1 MRKRH
6 PVLFG
11 LLLLSLIG
19 VAFFFL
25 VYGMSSVKGDR
36 TTFIAKDRIGVV
48 PVKGVI
54 LDSKPVND
62 VLEKFSK
69 DDSIKAIILRID
81 TPGGGVG
88 PSQEIF
94 DKVRSVRKKG
104 KTVVAS
110 MGSMATSG
118 GYYVACAAEKI
129 VANPG
134 TLTGSIGVIMHFTN
148 GEDLFKKVGLRASV
162 IKSGKYKDAGSPF
175 RDMTKEERELLQAL
189 IDDVHEQFVEAVSG
203 SRTLD
208 KEKVK
213 EIADGRIFTGRQA
226 VGLKLVDE
234 LGDLDHAA
242 EVAATLAQL
251 DGKPE
256 LVFPREERRSIWR
269 FMMEE
274 MVSVLKRE
282 MVETV
287 VETGPGLSYIYVGH
301 GR

>member
-11 LLLLSLIG
+11 LLLLLVIG
-19 VAFFFL
+19 AGFFL
-25 VYGMSSVKGDR
+25 LVYSMSSVTGER
-36 TTFIAKDRIGVV
+36 ASFIAKERIGVV
-48 PVKGVI
+48 PLKGVI
-54 LDSKPVND
+54 TDAKPVVD

-69 DDSIKAIILRID
+69 DDSIKAIVLRID

-94 DKVRSVRKKG
+94 EKVRSVRKK

-134 TLTGSIGVIMHFTN
+134 SLTGSIGVIMHFTN
-148 GEDLFKKVGLRASV
+148 MEDLFKKVGLRASV
-162 IKSGKYKDAGSPF
+162 IKSGRFKDAGSPF

-189 IDDVHEQFVEAVSG
+189 IDDVHEQFVEAVSE
-203 SRTLD
+203 SRGL
-208 KEKVK
+208 EKGMVI
-213 EIADGRIFTGRQA
+213 EVADGRVFTGRQA
-226 VGLKLVDE
+226 LKIKLVDE

-242 EVAATLAQL
+242 EVAAKLAQL
-251 DGKPE
+251 EGKPE
-256 LVFPREERRSIWR
+256 LFFPREEKRTIWR
-269 FMMEE
+269 FLMEE

-282 MVETV
+282 MADTV
-287 VETGPGLSYIYVGH
+287 AETGPGLSFLYLGQ

>member
-11 LLLLSLIG
+11 LLLLLVIG
-19 VAFFFL
+19 AGFFL
-25 VYGMSSVKGDR
+25 LVYSMSSVTGER
-36 TTFIAKDRIGVV
+36 ASFIAKERIGVV
-48 PVKGVI
+48 PLKGVI
-54 LDSKPVND
+54 TDAKPVVD

-69 DDSIKAIILRID
+69 DDSIKAIVLRID

-94 DKVRSVRKKG
+94 EKVRSVRKK

-134 TLTGSIGVIMHFTN
+134 SLTGSIGVIMHFTN
-148 GEDLFKKVGLRASV
+148 MEDLFKKVGLRASV
-162 IKSGKYKDAGSPF
+162 IKSGRFKDAGSPF

-189 IDDVHEQFVEAVSG
+189 IDDVHEQFVEAVSE
-203 SRTLD
+203 SRGL
-208 KEKVK
+208 EKGMVI
-213 EIADGRIFTGRQA
+213 EVADGRVFTGRQA
-226 VGLKLVDE
+226 QKIKLVDE

-242 EVAATLAQL
+242 EVAAKLAQL
-251 DGKPE
+251 EGKPE
-256 LVFPREERRSIWR
+256 LFFPREEKRTIWR
-269 FMMEE
+269 FLMEE

-282 MVETV
+282 MADTV
-287 VETGPGLSYIYVGH
+287 AETGPGLSFLYLGQ

>member
-11 LLLLSLIG
+11 LLLLLVIG
-19 VAFFFL
+19 AGFFL
-25 VYGMSSVKGDR
+25 LVYSMSSVTGER
-36 TTFIAKDRIGVV
+36 ASFIAKERIGVV
-48 PVKGVI
+48 PLKGVI
-54 LDSKPVND
+54 TDAKPVVD

-69 DDSIKAIILRID
+69 DDSIKAIVLRID

-94 DKVRSVRKKG
+94 EKVRSVRKK

-134 TLTGSIGVIMHFTN
+134 SLTGSIGVIMHFTN
-148 GEDLFKKVGLRASV
+148 MEDLFKKVGLRASV
-162 IKSGKYKDAGSPF
+162 IKSGRYKDAGSPF

-189 IDDVHEQFVEAVSG
+189 IDDVHEQFVEAVSE
-203 SRTLD
+203 SRGLD
-208 KEKVK
+208 KGRVIEV
-213 EIADGRIFTGRQA
+213 ADGRVFTGRQA
-226 VGLKLVDE
+226 LKFKLIDE

-242 EVAATLAQL
+242 EVAARLAQL

-256 LVFPREERRSIWR
+256 LFFPKEEKRSVWR
-269 FMMEE
+269 YVMEE

-282 MVETV
+282 MADTV
-287 VETGPGLSYIYVGH
+287 AETGPGLSFVYLGQ

>member
-1 MRKRH
+1 MHKRH

-19 VAFFFL
+19 VLFFFL
-25 VYGMSSVKGDR
+25 VYGLSSVQGEK
-36 TTFIAKDRIGVV
+36 TAFISKDRIGVV

-62 VLEKFSK
+62 VLEKFGK
-69 DDSIKAIILRID
+69 DDGIKAVVLRID

-88 PSQEIF
+88 PSQEIYE
-94 DKVRSVRKKG
+94 KVQWLRTK

-118 GYYVACAAEKI
+118 GYYVACGAEKI

-134 TLTGSIGVIMHFTN
+134 SLTGSIGVIMHFTN
-148 GEDLFKKVGLRASV
+148 VEDLFKKLGLRASV
-162 IKSGKYKDAGSPF
+162 IKSGRYKDAGSPF
-175 RDMTKEERELLQAL
+175 RDMTKEERDLLQAL
-189 IDDVHEQFVEAVSG
+189 IDDVHEQFVAVVSA
-203 SRTLD
+203 SRALD
-208 KEKVK
+208 KETVK
-213 EIADGRIFTGRQA
+213 GFADGRIFTGRQA
-226 VGLKLVDE
+226 MGLKLVDE

-242 EVAATLAQL
+242 GLAAAMAKLE
-251 DGKPE
+251 GKPE
-256 LVFPREERRSIWR
+256 LVYPKEERRSFWR
-269 FMMEE
+269 YMMEE

-287 VETGPGLSYIYVGH
+287 VETGPGLSYIYVGQ

>member
-11 LLLLSLIG
+11 LLLLLVIG
-19 VAFFFL
+19 AGFFL
-25 VYGMSSVKGDR
+25 LVYSMSSLTGER
-36 TTFIAKDRIGVV
+36 ASFIARERIGVV
-48 PVKGVI
+48 PLKGMI
-54 LDSKPVND
+54 TDAKPVVD
-62 VLEKFSK
+62 VLERFSK
-69 DDSIKAIILRID
+69 DDSIKAIVLRID

-94 DKVRSVRKKG
+94 EKVRSVRKK

-134 TLTGSIGVIMHFTN
+134 SLTGSIGVIMHFTN
-148 GEDLFKKVGLRASV
+148 MEDLFKKVGLRASV
-162 IKSGKYKDAGSPF
+162 IKSGRFKDAGSPF

-189 IDDVHEQFVEAVSG
+189 IDDVHEQFVEAVSE
-203 SRTLD
+203 SRGL
-208 KEKVK
+208 EKGRVI
-213 EIADGRIFTGRQA
+213 EVADGRVFTGRQA
-226 VGLKLVDE
+226 LQIKLVDE
-234 LGDLDHAA
+234 LGDLDRAA
-242 EVAATLAQL
+242 EVAAKLAQL
-251 DGKPE
+251 EGKPE
-256 LVFPREERRSIWR
+256 LFFPREEKRTLWR
-269 FMMEE
+269 FLMEE

-282 MVETV
+282 MADTV
-287 VETGPGLSYIYVGH
+287 AETGPGLSFLYLGQ

>member
-11 LLLLSLIG
+11 LLLLLVLG
-19 VAFFFL
+19 AGFFFL
-25 VYGMSSVKGDR
+25 VYTMSSVTGER
-36 TTFIAKDRIGVV
+36 ASFIAKERIGVV
-48 PVKGVI
+48 PLKGI
-54 LDSKPVND
+54 IADSKPVLD
-62 VLEKFSK
+62 VLERFGK
-69 DDSIKAIILRID
+69 DDSIKAVVLRID

-94 DKVRSVRKKG
+94 EKVRTLRKK

-148 GEDLFKKVGLRASV
+148 MEDLFRKVGLRPSA
-162 IKSGKYKDAGSPF
+162 IKSGRYKDAGSPF

-189 IDDVHEQFVEAVSG
+189 IDDVHEQFVEAVSE
-203 SRTLD
+203 SRGLER
-208 KEKVK
+208 EKV
-213 EIADGRIFTGRQA
+213 IGLADGRLFTGRQA
-226 VGLKLVDE
+226 LKFKLVDE

-242 EVAATLAQL
+242 DVAAKLAQL
-251 DGKPE
+251 EGKPE
-256 LVFPREERRSIWR
+256 LFFPKEERRGVLRYLI
-269 FMMEE
+269 EE

-282 MVETV
+282 MVEAV
-287 VETGPGLSYIYVGH
+287 AETGPGLSYIYL
-301 GR
+301 GRGR

>member
-11 LLLLSLIG
+11 LVLLSVIG

-25 VYGMSSVKGDR
+25 VYGMSSVKGDKA
-36 TTFIAKDRIGVV
+36 TFIAKDRIGVV

-54 LDSKPVND
+54 LDSRPVNE

-69 DDSIKAIILRID
+69 DDSIKAIILPID

-118 GYYVACAAEKI
+118 GYYVACASEKI

-134 TLTGSIGVIMHFTN
+134 SLTGSIGVIMHFTN
-148 GEDLFKKVGLRASV
+148 VEDLFKKVGLRASV
-162 IKSGKYKDAGSPF
+162 IKSGRYKDAGSPF
-175 RDMTKEERELLQAL
+175 RDMTKEERDLLQAL

-226 VGLKLVDE
+226 LGLKLIDE
-234 LGDLDHAA
+234 LGDLDRAA

-256 LVFPREERRSIWR
+256 LVYPREERRSVWR
-269 FMMEE
+269 YMMEE

-287 VETGPGLSYIYVGH
+287 VETGPGLSYIYVSQ

>member
-11 LLLLSLIG
+11 LLLLLVIG
-19 VAFFFL
+19 AGFFL
-25 VYGMSSVKGDR
+25 LVYSMSSVTGEKAS
-36 TTFIAKDRIGVV
+36 FIAKERIGVV
-48 PVKGVI
+48 PLKGVI
-54 LDSKPVND
+54 TDAKPVVD

-69 DDSIKAIILRID
+69 DDSIKAIVLRID

-94 DKVRSVRKKG
+94 EKVRSVRKK

-134 TLTGSIGVIMHFTN
+134 SLTGSIGVIMHFTN
-148 GEDLFKKVGLRASV
+148 MEDLFKKVGLRASV
-162 IKSGKYKDAGSPF
+162 IKSGRYKDAGSPF

-189 IDDVHEQFVEAVSG
+189 IDDVHEQFVEAVSE
-203 SRTLD
+203 SRGLD
-208 KEKVK
+208 KGRVIEV
-213 EIADGRIFTGRQA
+213 ADGRVFTGRQA
-226 VGLKLVDE
+226 LKFKLIDE

-242 EVAATLAQL
+242 EVAARLAQL

-256 LVFPREERRSIWR
+256 LFFPKEEKRTVWR
-269 FMMEE
+269 YVMEE

-282 MVETV
+282 MADTV
-287 VETGPGLSYIYVGH
+287 AETGPGLSFVYLGQ

>member
-1 MRKRH
+1 MHKKH
-6 PVLFG
+6 PVLYGF
-11 LLLLSLIG
+11 LLLFLIG
-19 VAFFFL
+19 AVFFFL
-25 VYGMSSVKGDR
+25 VFGMSSVMGDK

-48 PVKGVI
+48 LLKGVI

-62 VLEKFSK
+62 VLDKFGK
-69 DDSIKAIILRID
+69 DDSIKAVVLRIE

-94 DKVRSVRKKG
+94 EKVQSVRKK

-110 MGSMATSG
+110 MGAVATSG

-134 TLTGSIGVIMHFTN
+134 SLTGSIGVIMHFTN
-148 GEDLFKKVGLRASV
+148 VEDLFNKVGLRSFV
-162 IKSGKYKDAGSPF
+162 IKSGKHKDVGSPF
-175 RDMTKEERELLQAL
+175 RDMTKEDRELLQAL
-189 IDDVHEQFVEAVSG
+189 IDDVHEQFVDVVSA
-203 SRTLD
+203 SRGLG
-208 KEKVK
+208 KENVK
-213 EIADGRIFTGRQA
+213 EVADGRVFTGRQA

-234 LGDLDHAA
+234 LGDLDHATD
-242 EVAATLAQL
+242 VAAKLAGL

-256 LVFPREERRSIWR
+256 LVFPREERHSVWR
-269 FMMEE
+269 YMMEE
-274 MVSVLKRE
+274 AVSVLKRE

-287 VETGPGLSYIYVGH
+287 VETGPGLSYVYVGQ

>member
-1 MRKRH
+1 MHKRH

-19 VAFFFL
+19 VLFFFL
-25 VYGMSSVKGDR
+25 VYGLSSVQGEK
-36 TTFIAKDRIGVV
+36 TAFISKDRIGVV

-54 LDSKPVND
+54 IDSKPVND
-62 VLEKFSK
+62 VLEKFGK
-69 DDSIKAIILRID
+69 DDGIKAVVLRID

-88 PSQEIF
+88 PSQEIYE
-94 DKVRSVRKKG
+94 KVQWLRTK

-118 GYYVACAAEKI
+118 GYYVACGAEKI

-134 TLTGSIGVIMHFTN
+134 SLTGSIGVIMHFTN
-148 GEDLFKKVGLRASV
+148 VEDLFKKLGLRASV
-162 IKSGKYKDAGSPF
+162 IKSGRYKDAGSPF
-175 RDMTKEERELLQAL
+175 RDMTKEERDLLQAL
-189 IDDVHEQFVEAVSG
+189 IDDVHEQFVAVVSA
-203 SRTLD
+203 SRALD
-208 KEKVK
+208 KETVK
-213 EIADGRIFTGRQA
+213 GFADGRIFTGRQA

-242 EVAATLAQL
+242 GLAATMAKL

-256 LVFPREERRSIWR
+256 LVYPKEERRSFWR
-269 FMMEE
+269 YMMEE

-287 VETGPGLSYIYVGH
+287 VETGPGLSYIYVGQ

>member
-11 LLLLSLIG
+11 LILLLLIG
-19 VAFFFL
+19 AVFFFL
-25 VYGMSSVKGDR
+25 VYGMSSVTGEK
-36 TTFIAKDRIGVV
+36 TAFITKDRIGVV

-69 DDSIKAIILRID
+69 DESVKAIILRID

-94 DKVRSVRKKG
+94 EKVHSVRKK

-148 GEDLFKKVGLRASV
+148 VEDLFKKVGLRAFV

-175 RDMTKEERELLQAL
+175 RDMTKEDRDLLQAL
-189 IDDVHEQFVEAVSG
+189 IDDVQEQFVEAVSG

-213 EIADGRIFTGRQA
+213 EIADGRVFTGRQA
-226 VGLKLVDE
+226 LGLKLVDE

-242 EVAATLAQL
+242 DVAAKLAGL
-251 DGKPE
+251 DGRPE
-256 LVFPREERRSIWR
+256 LVFPKEERRSVWR
-269 FMMEE
+269 YMMEE

-282 MVETV
+282 LVETV
-287 VETGPGLSYIYVGH
+287 AETGPGLSYIYFGQ

>member
-25 VYGMSSVKGDR
+25 VYGMSSVKGDKAA
-36 TTFIAKDRIGVV
+36 FIAKDRIGVI

-54 LDSKPVND
+54 LDAKPVND
-62 VLEKFSK
+62 ILEKFGK

-94 DKVRSVRKKG
+94 DKVQSVRKK

-110 MGSMATSG
+110 MGAMATSG
-118 GYYVACAAEKI
+118 GYYVACATEKI

-134 TLTGSIGVIMHFTN
+134 SLTGSIGVIMHFTN
-148 GEDLFKKVGLRASV
+148 VEDLLKKVGLRASV
-162 IKSGKYKDAGSPF
+162 IKSGKFKDAGSPF

-189 IDDVHEQFVEAVSG
+189 IDDVHDQFVDVVSA
-203 SRTLD
+203 SRGLG
-208 KEKVK
+208 KEKVQ

-242 EVAATLAQL
+242 EVAAKLAQL
-251 DGKPE
+251 EAKPE
-256 LVFPREERRSIWR
+256 LVYPREERRSVWR
-269 FMMEE
+269 YMMEE

-287 VETGPGLSYIYVGH
+287 VETGPGLSYIYVSQ

>member
-11 LLLLSLIG
+11 LLLLLVIG
-19 VAFFFL
+19 AGFFL
-25 VYGMSSVKGDR
+25 LVYSMSSMTGEKAS
-36 TTFIAKDRIGVV
+36 FIAKERIGVV
-48 PVKGVI
+48 PLKGVI
-54 LDSKPVND
+54 TDAKPVVD

-69 DDSIKAIILRID
+69 DDSIKAIVLRID

-94 DKVRSVRKKG
+94 EKVRSVRKK

-134 TLTGSIGVIMHFTN
+134 SLTGSIGVIMHFTN
-148 GEDLFKKVGLRASV
+148 MEDLFKKVGLRASV
-162 IKSGKYKDAGSPF
+162 IKSGRYKDAGSPY

-189 IDDVHEQFVEAVSG
+189 IDDVHEQFVEAVSE
-203 SRTLD
+203 SRGLD
-208 KEKVK
+208 KGRVIEV
-213 EIADGRIFTGRQA
+213 ADGRVFTGRQA
-226 VGLKLVDE
+226 LKFKLIDE

-242 EVAATLAQL
+242 EVAARLAQL

-256 LVFPREERRSIWR
+256 LFFPKEEKRSVWR
-269 FMMEE
+269 YVMEE

-282 MVETV
+282 MADTV
-287 VETGPGLSYIYVGH
+287 AETGPGLSFVYLGQ